1 MSNLVLNGDFSSRGD
16 HWTFQT
22 TSFDGNVANVANI
35 GHIKQAITLEAPLK
49 KGDAVRIKFK
59 VKAMYGSQ
67 VTVSVTGGSYPA
79 IEKEDDHDIAITLT
93 EDMTTNVLTLKFQA
107 TNAFT
112 LDNVSLELENKACTP
127 KDVIKNG
134 TFSNP
139 GSPGE
144 HWTTGGITTFTNGK
158 ANVAR
163 VGHVKQ
169 LVTLDRPLVK
179 GDIVK
184 VNFTISDLYGS
195 VTVSLQGISYP
206 LFTTV
211 GAKELALPI
220 SSDHTTNEITLKF
233 QASNAFGLDNVE
245 MIVCL

>member
-22 TSFDGNVANVANI
+22 TTFDGNVANVANI
-35 GHIKQAITLEAPLK
+35 GHIKQAITLDAPLK

-59 VKAMYGSQ
+59 VNAMYG
-67 VTVSVTGGSYPA
+67 
-79 IEKEDDHDIAITLT
+79 
-93 EDMTTNVLTLKFQA
+93 
-107 TNAFT
+107 
-112 LDNVSLELENKACTP
+112 
-127 KDVIKNG
+127 DVIQNG

-139 GSPGE
+139 GIPGE
-144 HWTTGGITTFTNGK
+144 HWTTGGNTSFTNGK
-158 ANVAR
+158 ANMASI
-163 VGHVKQ
+163 GHVKQ

-206 LFTTV
+206 AFTTA

-220 SSDHTTNEITLKF
+220 SSDHTTNENTLKF